1 MSQRHIVNHHVAD
14 SISLREWSN
23 LNLSREHYNHFPVRS
38 QTKPTQ
44 SHTRMKAMILP
55 TDILFKL
62 FQFHNPRWE
71 LNKNFAQNRE
81 ISKRKKI
88 KALRDEMN
96 ACMPFVK
103 YTAVS
108 IRYFMNR
115 RQKDLDMYRGTKPP
129 PRNSL
134 TYWICNRRECLQA
147 NSLQNSKCAVCGAA
161 NYTKSHLRFAQPNAA
176 PRRTQ
181 CCAKTQA
188 GTRCKNHT
196 FGLVCKRHVKCR
208 VNPPMYWM

>member
-1 MSQRHIVNHHVAD
+1 MMSQRQRP
-14 SISLREWSN
+14 SISLGDWSN

-38 QTKPTQ
+38 QTEPTQ

-62 FQFHNPRWE
+62 FQFHKPRWE

-96 ACMPFVK
+96 AYMPFVK

-115 RQKDLDMYRGTKPP
+115 RQRDRSTKMV

-134 TYWICNRRECLQA
+134 TYWICKRRQCLQA
-147 NSLQNSKCAVCGAA
+147 NSLRNSKCAVCGDP
-161 NYTKSHLRFAQPNAA
+161 NYTNSHLPQTNAA
-176 PRRTQ
+176 PRKTQ
-181 CCAKTQA
+181 CCAKTKA

-196 FGLVCKRHVKCR
+196 FGLVCKCHVKCH